1 MRFMGAFWT
10 FRFTDYLAVLQKP
23 LTRERDLAAF
33 ERIRGQRKLH
43 SNPLQ
48 PRRARP
54 AQSRWPLLD

>member
-1 MRFMGAFWT
+1 MHFMGAFWT

-48 PRRARP
+48 PRRA
-54 AQSRWPLLD
+54 